1 MMTNELDAAQ
11 KATSGFGSIQVRL
24 AKAGRIGDQLL
35 RDIVKNRVLVLN
47 PQQQSELLTGALRD
61 FHQKVLAWETPVQE
75 NLTTNMPIYVKLS
88 SYLLILL

>member
-11 KATSGFGSIQVRL
+11 KATSGFGSIQVHL

-35 RDIVKNRVLVLN
+35 RDIVKNRVWVSD
-47 PQQQSELLTGALRD
+47 PQQSELLTGALRD

-75 NLTTNMPIYVKLS
+75 NLTTNMPIYVELS
-88 SYLLILL
+88 SHLLILL